1 MKLYV
6 MFKQSLKAIFRN
18 KGRSFL
24 TILGIIIGI
33 GSVIALISLGN
44 GVKATISD
52 RIATLGTTNLT
63 IMPGGQRNFG
73 GGQSSS
79 QRGGPGFSQNEG
91 PSGFGNTSTLTVDD
105 LKSLQD
111 KSKNPKLKAVTG
123 DISGS
128 TILKVSGEDT
138 RFSVLGTSVSYFN
151 IHNLNLKSGALYTD
165 NDVQSKTKAAVLGSE
180 VADEVFGTGNP
191 LNQTFMIENDTYK
204 VIGVL
209 SKANESGFGNP
220 NAQIFVPNLSAMA
233 TFGNNNFNSMTAQ
246 AIDDNSVDQAKTDI
260 QNTLL
265 SAHKISEAKLA
276 DFTVFTSRDL
286 LSTVGNVTGI
296 LTSLLAGI
304 AAISLVVGGIGIMN
318 IMLVSV
324 TERTREIGLRKAVGA
339 RTIDILEQ
347 FILEAVILTLVG
359 GVLGIGLGTIIG
371 KVAAR
376 FVGFAP
382 IVTLSSVFLA
392 VGVSS
397 AIGLIFG
404 IYPAAKAA
412 RLDPI
417 ETLRYE

>member
-1 MKLYV
+1 
-6 MFKQSLKAIFRN
+6 
-18 KGRSFL
+18 
-24 TILGIIIGI
+24 
-33 GSVIALISLGN
+33 
-44 GVKATISD
+44 
-52 RIATLGTTNLT
+52 
-63 IMPGGQRNFG
+63 
-73 GGQSSS
+73 
-79 QRGGPGFSQNEG
+79 
-91 PSGFGNTSTLTVDD
+91 
-105 LKSLQD
+105 
-111 KSKNPKLKAVTG
+111 
-123 DISGS
+123 
-128 TILKVSGEDT
+128 
-138 RFSVLGTSVSYFN
+138 
-151 IHNLNLKSGALYTD
+151 
-165 NDVQSKTKAAVLGSE
+165 
-180 VADEVFGTGNP
+180 
-191 LNQTFMIENDTYK
+191 
-204 VIGVL
+204 
-209 SKANESGFGNP
+209 
-220 NAQIFVPNLSAMA
+220 MA
-233 TFGNNNFNSMTAQ
+233 TFGNNNFNSITAQ

-260 QNTLL
+260 QSTLL